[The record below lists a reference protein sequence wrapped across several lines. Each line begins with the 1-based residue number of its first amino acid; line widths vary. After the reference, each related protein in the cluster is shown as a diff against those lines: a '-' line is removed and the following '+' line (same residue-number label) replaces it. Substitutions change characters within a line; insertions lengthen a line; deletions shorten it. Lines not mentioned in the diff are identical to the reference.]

1 MLSLNLYDFPS
12 CVIVL
17 KLIGHKAAIILNI
30 LGIQS
35 LLKLYK
41 NQKLCQFLA
50 VHLLLSLKNI
60 MVSVKAKK
68 HLGQHFLT
76 DESIAKNIA
85 DALIGS
91 GYNHVLEIGPGMGVL
106 TKYLLQKKPKITAIE
121 LDRASV
127 AYLNETFPLE
137 HIKLD
142 TTKKHFEVIEGD
154 FLKKDIQ
161 EMFNK
166 EQVAIIGNF
175 PYNISTQIVFK
186 AIEHREFVPE
196 FAGMFQKEVAM
207 RIAEKEGSKVY
218 GILSVLTQAF
228 FDVEYLFTVPPNVFN
243 PPPTVDSGVIRFIR
257 KENYTLPV
265 DEKLFF
271 RVVKTAFNQRRKM
284 LRSSLKSF
292 NLSDSLKEDPI
303 FTKRPE
309 QLSVSAFISLTQKI
323 ADHGI

>member
-1 MLSLNLYDFPS
+1 M
-12 CVIVL
+12 
-17 KLIGHKAAIILNI
+17 
-30 LGIQS
+30 
-35 LLKLYK
+35 
-41 NQKLCQFLA
+41 
-50 VHLLLSLKNI
+50 
-60 MVSVKAKK
+60 SVRAKK

-85 DALIGS
+85 DALTEN

-106 TKYLLQKKPKITAIE
+106 TKYLLEKKPKVTVME
-121 LDRASV
+121 LDTESV
-127 AYLNETFPLE
+127 IYLNESFPLE

-142 TTKKHFEVIEGD
+142 TSKEKFTVLEGD
-154 FLKKDIQ
+154 FLKHQIATL
-161 EMFNK
+161 FNE

-175 PYNISTQIVFK
+175 PYNISSQIVFK
-186 AIEHREFVPE
+186 AIENRAFVPE
-196 FAGMFQKEVAM
+196 FSGMFQKEVAQ

-228 FDVEYLFTVPPNVFN
+228 YDVDYLFTVPPNVFN
-243 PPPTVDSGVIRFIR
+243 PPPKVDSGVIRCIR

-271 RVVKTAFNQRRKM
+271 RVVKMSFNQRRKM

-303 FTKRPE
+303 FAMRPE
-309 QLSVSAFISLTQKI
+309 QLSVEAFIHLTAKI
-323 ADHGI
+323 AANGI